1 LIFVKITT
9 MKNKLTTIIL
19 SITLI
24 CSLFISST
32 KSVQFSSVSP
42 DGYTGATGVYC
53 TNCHADYPLNA
64 AGGNVMLLGLPTGN
78 YVPNATYNLSLKI
91 NHFTNDRT
99 RWGFAI
105 KAVNNAGNAVGTFST
120 TNTNAYI
127 NGDEISHF
135 YAITTSS
142 QSSFTYD
149 SLKWTA
155 PATAG
160 NATFYYAGNAANNSA
175 GNDGDYIY
183 SGVSAITLPIY
194 LKDFTANIID
204 RGVSLYWES
213 TTNNKFDFF
222 EIERSDDGQFFFN
235 VGTVNANNNR
245 SFKYNFIDNKVSPNN
260 QSNVFYRLKSIDK
273 NGDTH
278 YSKTI
283 NIQTKNREL
292 VVKNIY
298 PTLVK
303 QNDIINVEIS
313 SLQYTTM
320 KTSLIDATGNILQN
334 NDFSLTKGLNK
345 IQLPLTNN
353 CSKGIKFL
361 RFTATNFTQTK
372 TIIVAK

>member
-1 LIFVKITT
+1 
-9 MKNKLTTIIL
+9 MKNKLVITIL
-19 SITLI
+19 SITI
-24 CSLFISST
+24 VCSIFISST

-53 TNCHADYPLNA
+53 TNCHSDYPLNA
-64 AGGNVMLLGLPTGN
+64 AGGNVMLQGLPTGN

-213 TTNNKFDFF
+213 TINNKFDFF
-222 EIERSDDGQFFFN
+222 EIERSDDGQFFFK
-235 VGTVNANNNR
+235 VGTINANTNNS
-245 SFKYNFIDNKVSPNN
+245 SFKYNFIDNKVSSNN

-278 YSKTI
+278 YSKTVS
-283 NIQTKNREL
+283 IQTRNTEL
-292 VVKNIY
+292 IIKNIY
-298 PTLVK
+298 P
-303 QNDIINVEIS
+303 
-313 SLQYTTM
+313 
-320 KTSLIDATGNILQN
+320 
-334 NDFSLTKGLNK
+334 
-345 IQLPLTNN
+345 
-353 CSKGIKFL
+353 
-361 RFTATNFTQTK
+361 
-372 TIIVAK
+372 

>member
-1 LIFVKITT
+1 

-64 AGGNVMLLGLPTGN
+64 AGGNVVLQGLPTGN

-105 KAVNNAGNAVGTFST
+105 KAVNNSGNAVGTFST

-135 YAITTSS
+135 YAITTSA

-160 NATFYYAGNAANNSA
+160 NATFYFAGNAANNSS

-183 SGVSAITLPIY
+183 SSVAAITLPIY

-204 RGVSLYWES
+204 KGVSLYWES
-213 TTNNKFDFF
+213 ITNNKFDFF
-222 EIERSDDGQFFFN
+222 DIERSDDGQFFFN
-235 VGTVNANNNR
+235 IGTVKRDSNSRFSSYNFVDTKVSNNN
-245 SFKYNFIDNKVSPNN
+245 KGNI
-260 QSNVFYRLKSIDK
+260 FYRLKSTDK
-273 NGDTH
+273 NGDIH
-278 YSKTI
+278 YSKTLSVQI
-283 NIQTKNREL
+283 RNTEMVIKN
-292 VVKNIY
+292 VY
-298 PTLVK
+298 PT
-303 QNDIINVEIS
+303 IIKNNENVNVQILS
-313 SLQYTTM
+313 DQ
-320 KTSLIDATGNILQN
+320 KNKIKISLIDAAGYIIQN
-334 NDFSLTKGLNK
+334 NDYPITKGLNK
-345 IQLPLTNN
+345 IQFFIANS

-361 RFTATNFTQTK
+361 KFTTTNFSETK